1 MNRKNCLG
9 RDTQRRND
17 RIRRARKMTKDNN
30 TKVCV
35 AINAVQN
42 SLKAGIPKDH
52 KNAMQG
58 YNFRGIDDIYNVVG
72 PLLPEHGLVILPRML
87 SRECEVYK
95 NQKGTTMFH
104 VVVKAEYCFKSHG

>member
-1 MNRKNCLG
+1 
-9 RDTQRRND
+9 
-17 RIRRARKMTKDNN
+17 MTKDNN

-42 SLKAGIPKDH
+42 ALKAGIPKDH

-72 PLLPEHGLVILPRML
+72 PLFPNTVW
-87 SRECEVYK
+87 
-95 NQKGTTMFH
+95 
-104 VVVKAEYCFKSHG
+104 